1 MSAGLMEFWIEFL
14 RNAREGLFMP
24 TLLETV
30 IIGLLF
36 IAGLF
41 AFLAFLRA
49 GHFSALLR
57 SEIDRAKQAHDEH
70 ARNLRQELNDN
81 LRGFQDTTLR
91 AFQGLGETLSTQVR
105 DFAGRLDAGIRCIDE
120 RVLGIGTKLDQSLAH
135 MAEEACRNRDVL
147 RQMIEAKLDS
157 ATEKQGI
164 ASKDLREEMI
174 SNFRRFTA
182 DVAET
187 LTQMGLLQ
195 KERLENVTGT
205 LTAFSDKQEQSQDK
219 LKRAVEER
227 LDTIRAENATKLD
240 EMRKTVDEKLHDTLE
255 KRLGES
261 FKLVSGQLEQ
271 VFRSVGEMK
280 ELATGVGD
288 LKKVLTNVKSRG
300 TWGEVSL
307 GNLLEQI
314 MAPDQYGTNVE
325 VKPSSGR
332 RVEYAIRLPG
342 GEDGGG
348 RPIWLPID
356 AKFPTGDYE
365 RLQEATE
372 RADVESI
379 DIASKALEAC
389 IRGAAKDISEKYVHP
404 PHSTDFAVMF
414 LPSEGLF
421 AETIRRAG
429 LSDVL
434 QRDYRV
440 VVAGPTT
447 LMALLN
453 SLRMGFR
460 SLAIQNDRAKCGRF

>member
-1 MSAGLMEFWIEFL
+1 
-14 RNAREGLFMP
+14 
-24 TLLETV
+24 
-30 IIGLLF
+30 
-36 IAGLF
+36 
-41 AFLAFLRA
+41 
-49 GHFSALLR
+49 
-57 SEIDRAKQAHDEH
+57 
-70 ARNLRQELNDN
+70 
-81 LRGFQDTTLR
+81 
-91 AFQGLGETLSTQVR
+91 
-105 DFAGRLDAGIRCIDE
+105 
-120 RVLGIGTKLDQSLAH
+120 VLGIGTKLDQSLAH
-135 MAEEACRNRDVL
+135 MAEEARRNCDVL
-147 RQMIEAKLDS
+147 REMIEAKLAS
-157 ATEKQGI
+157 ATEKQGT

-195 KERLENVTGT
+195 KERLENVTGA
-205 LTAFSDKQEQSQDK
+205 LAAFSEKQEQSQDK

-227 LDTIRAENATKLD
+227 LDSIRVENAAKLD

-300 TWGEVSL
+300 TWGVVSL

-314 MAPDQYGTNVE
+314 MAPDQYGTNIE
-325 VKPSSGR
+325 VKPGSGQ

-342 GEDGGG
+342 GEDAGGP
-348 RPIWLPID
+348 PIWLPID

-379 DIASKALEAC
+379 DIASKALEA
-389 IRGAAKDISEKYVHP
+389 
-404 PHSTDFAVMF
+404 
-414 LPSEGLF
+414 
-421 AETIRRAG
+421 
-429 LSDVL
+429 
-434 QRDYRV
+434 
-440 VVAGPTT
+440 
-447 LMALLN
+447 
-453 SLRMGFR
+453 
-460 SLAIQNDRAKCGRF
+460 